1 MDSLCGTE
9 QVEQASRLLEPG
21 RQSAASDFSSHIVA
35 AQAIELTQPRSSSIR
50 EPLAASGGGDTAS
63 ENGSEPA
70 SDLFAQVDSLIKPV
84 SATMLLVVGLV
95 GVLNSSPVSGSFS
108 NMMVYEE
115 KEEDS
120 TSTKLAGS
128 VENAAIFIALIVG
141 VTTLLFLLY
150 KFHCTKLIYAWLIT
164 SVGMLLASFGGLVA
178 YMLIVHLD
186 IAMDSVSGTF
196 LLWNFAAVGVR
207 VVFWP
212 SPPILKQTY
221 LVIVSVLLAWSLTKL
236 PDWTTWSIL
245 AAVSVWDLIAVLTP
259 HGPLKGLVEESQRRN
274 EPIPGL
280 VYEGAPLSL
289 SLRRGACST
298 GRRDLTSDTATPPP
312 AADDVKLGLGDFV
325 FYSVLIGRAMLHD
338 VTTVVT
344 CFVAIL
350 MGLGTTLLLLAIY
363 QKALPALPI
372 SIGLGMVFYF
382 LTAYLVTPMVE
393 MLNEQVVFI

>member
-1 MDSLCGTE
+1 MDSGGSCEDRHAPLMDSLCGTE

-280 VYEGAPLSL
+280 VYE
-289 SLRRGACST
+289 
-298 GRRDLTSDTATPPP
+298 
-312 AADDVKLGLGDFV
+312 ADDVKLGLGDFV